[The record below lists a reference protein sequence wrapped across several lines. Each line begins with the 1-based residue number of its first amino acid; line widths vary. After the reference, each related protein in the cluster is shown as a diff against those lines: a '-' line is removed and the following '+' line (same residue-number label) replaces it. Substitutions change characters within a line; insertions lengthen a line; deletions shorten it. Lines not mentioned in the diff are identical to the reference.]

1 MYLHIRKLC
10 SQIEVTA
17 YHFVQDRLKL
27 LSRLYGPIQLCF
39 FKVTSNEDSGQVV
52 KAKRREEKNSTQ
64 VEMREKWINDG
75 GDRDRIFNLLATFLL
90 RGRGVRVWG
99 GGGGGL
105 GDLK

>member
-1 MYLHIRKLC
+1 MWPYPAL
-10 SQIEVTA
+10 
-17 YHFVQDRLKL
+17 
-27 LSRLYGPIQLCF
+27 F

-52 KAKRREEKNSTQ
+52 KAKGREKKNSTQ

-99 GGGGGL
+99 GGGDEGFQVYSI
-105 GDLK
+105 KII